1 MLGLLNTAFLRRD
14 GGDTS
19 KHERALCSSPMGTQ
33 ANRSRTIEAWR
44 AKGSLASSRRVF
56 LAAAIGILA
65 AGFLGMP
72 SARAAL
78 QQPPAKSAKAAPNKD
93 LKVLFVG
100 NSYVYVNE
108 LPKLLGDL
116 AKSAP
121 KGPQI
126 SFESVTPGGVTL
138 RKHFESTGALEKIR
152 AGEFTH
158 VVLQGQSLEPVANPE
173 EFLTFAHKLA
183 KEVEK
188 SGATVVFYQTWA
200 RQAGAKEYGE
210 AWSGGTPQKMQ
221 DGLSAAYA
229 KAAADFGGR
238 VARVGDAWRAALEAK
253 DPPKLFDAD
262 GSHPSQSGTYLA
274 ACVFYETLTGKSCLE
289 LEATREGLD
298 SKTAEKLRTLAHAL
312 TAK

>member
-1 MLGLLNTAFLRRD
+1 MQSRHQRIGFSRRGLL
-14 GGDTS
+14 
-19 KHERALCSSPMGTQ
+19 
-33 ANRSRTIEAWR
+33 
-44 AKGSLASSRRVF
+44 
-56 LAAAIGILA
+56 LAAAGLFAALLA
-65 AGFLGMP
+65 GLPA
-72 SARAAL
+72 ARASI
-78 QQPPAKSAKAAPNKD
+78 QDPPAKSAKAAPSKD

-100 NSYVYVNE
+100 NSYCYVNE

-116 AKSAP
+116 AKSDA

-126 SFESVTPGGVTL
+126 SFESVTPGGATL
-138 RKHFESTGALEKIR
+138 KQHYETTGALEKIR
-152 AGEFTH
+152 ARGFTH
-158 VVLQGQSLEPVANPE
+158 VVLQSQSLEPVANPE
-173 EFLTFAHKLA
+173 EFQTFARKLA

-188 SGATVVFYQTWA
+188 SGAKVVFYQTWA

-210 AWSGGTPQKMQ
+210 AWSGGTPQKLQ

-274 ACVFYETLTGKSCLE
+274 ACVFYETLTGKSCLG

-298 SKTAEKLRTLAHAL
+298 AKDAKKLRTLAHAL